1 MNDNILANL
10 QRALRFTFKP
20 GNLIYILL
28 TGIILSAA
36 FHHFY
41 KQDFMFKL
49 GRIGKVS
56 MTPALM
62 IVALAMVVF
71 FCKALDNAARLRAG
85 MDDDV
90 FPITPTSIIP
100 AKVPLG
106 FVCSTLALMYLVIRI
121 SRYFSITVF
130 FASIIIFLLV
140 LFLLTPAMM
149 LIMLKTE
156 NTASTLSSQDLGEA
170 LSDIGVGRYITA
182 LVISA
187 LIFAVFILSDYFWI
201 APYMQEKMA
210 ENLMAQLFSGK
221 GENELS
227 LPVIVYGYSL
237 MGALVFMLLAFF
249 NHHFYATFFPR
260 DEADDDEET
269 FRYGMNASDREGITA
284 TLAEHGVSAAPQ
296 AEKKAAEPLPD
307 FSLLADADTS
317 NLGIEAQK
325 AFALALTRADALL
338 TSNKI
343 DAGLELLAPF
353 ADENHDAA
361 AYFPAY
367 QRIYA
372 LKPQYDLLH
381 RLVAAAARGHQP
393 SFDLI
398 CPELER
404 IDPAT
409 LPADSV
415 LPLAQFAA
423 RHQHYKTVLAVTRQ
437 FAKNH
442 PDHPQLIDNYILAAR
457 ALAKSGAGDK
467 AQQLLQQMLARF
479 PDHAKAAQIRHT
491 LKLLQEKT

>member
-10 QRALRFTFKP
+10 QRALRFTFKS
-20 GNLIYILL
+20 GNLIYIVGIAVILSISMNINASHML
-28 TGIILSAA
+28 EQAVTRQELTPSLFAMLVQMVAGVILICKVLDNTGRLRLGLDNEEISLNPVSVVSLGLPLRYTGIIML
-36 FHHFY
+36 F
-41 KQDFMFKL
+41 
-49 GRIGKVS
+49 
-56 MTPALM
+56 
-62 IVALAMVVF
+62 
-71 FCKALDNAARLRAG
+71 
-85 MDDDV
+85 
-90 FPITPTSIIP
+90 
-100 AKVPLG
+100 G
-106 FVCSTLALMYLVIRI
+106 FVTGIIAAILGNII
-121 SRYFSITVF
+121 SNQIVF
-130 FASIIIFLLV
+130 GAFIIV
-140 LFLLTPAMM
+140 LFPLTPAMLLAM
-149 LIMLKTE
+149 LETE
-156 NTASTLSSQDLGEA
+156 TAGAAFSSRPLAHAISEIGTVNYIVA
-170 LSDIGVGRYITA
+170 LLIAGITFLIWWGVTHFWLEPA
-182 LVISA
+182 LQQKLVG
-187 LIFAVFILSDYFWI
+187 
-201 APYMQEKMA
+201 
-210 ENLMAQLFSGK
+210 NLLEQAFSGK
-221 GENELS
+221 KSFS
-227 LPVIVYGYSL
+227 LPIVFYIYSFISSL
-237 MGALVFMLLAFF
+237 SIMLLAFF

-260 DEADDDEET
+260 EDDEDGE
-269 FRYGMNASDREGITA
+269 YGMDISDREGITA

-307 FSLLADADTS
+307 FSLLTDADTS
-317 NLGIEAQK
+317 NMGIETQK

-381 RLVAAAARGHQP
+381 RLIAAAARGHQP

-398 CPELER
+398 RPELES

-423 RHQHYKTVLAVTRQ
+423 RQQHYKTVLAITRQ

-457 ALAKSGAGDK
+457 ALAKIGAVDK
-467 AQQLLQQMLARF
+467 AQQLLQQMLTRF

>member
-10 QRALRFTFKP
+10 QRALRFTFKS
-20 GNLIYILL
+20 GNIIYIVGIAVILSISMNINASHML
-28 TGIILSAA
+28 EQAVTRQELTPSLFAMLVQMVAGVILICKVLDNTGRLRLGLDNEEISLNPVSVVSLSLPLRYTGIIMLFGFATGIIAA
-36 FHHFY
+36 I
-41 KQDFMFKL
+41 L
-49 GRIGKVS
+49 GNIIS
-56 MTPALM
+56 NQ
-62 IVALAMVVF
+62 IVFGAF
-71 FCKALDNAARLRAG
+71 
-85 MDDDV
+85 
-90 FPITPTSIIP
+90 II
-100 AKVPLG
+100 
-106 FVCSTLALMYLVIRI
+106 
-121 SRYFSITVF
+121 
-130 FASIIIFLLV
+130 V
-140 LFLLTPAMM
+140 LFLLTPAMLLAM
-149 LIMLKTE
+149 LETE
-156 NTASTLSSQDLGEA
+156 TAGAAFSSRPLAHAISEIGTVNYIVA
-170 LSDIGVGRYITA
+170 LLIAGITFLIWWGVTHFWLEPA
-182 LVISA
+182 LQQKLVG
-187 LIFAVFILSDYFWI
+187 
-201 APYMQEKMA
+201 
-210 ENLMAQLFSGK
+210 NLLEQAFSGK
-221 GENELS
+221 KSFS
-227 LPVIVYGYSL
+227 LPMVFYIYSFISSL
-237 MGALVFMLLAFF
+237 SIMLLAFF

-260 DEADDDEET
+260 EDDEDSE
-269 FRYGMNASDREGITA
+269 YGMDISDREGITA

-307 FSLLADADTS
+307 FSLLTDADTS
-317 NLGIEAQK
+317 NMGIEAQK

-353 ADENHDAA
+353 ADEAHDAA

-381 RLVAAAARGHQP
+381 RLIAAAARGHQP

-398 CPELER
+398 RPELER

-423 RHQHYKTVLAVTRQ
+423 RQQHYKTVLAITRQ

-457 ALAKSGAGDK
+457 ALAKSGAEDK

>member
-10 QRALRFTFKP
+10 QRALRFTFKS
-20 GNLIYILL
+20 GNLIYIVGIAVILSISMNINASHML
-28 TGIILSAA
+28 ERAVTRQELTPSLFAMLVQMVAGVILICKVLDNTGRLRLGLDNEEISLNPVSVVSLSLPLRYTGIIML
-36 FHHFY
+36 F
-41 KQDFMFKL
+41 
-49 GRIGKVS
+49 
-56 MTPALM
+56 
-62 IVALAMVVF
+62 
-71 FCKALDNAARLRAG
+71 
-85 MDDDV
+85 
-90 FPITPTSIIP
+90 
-100 AKVPLG
+100 G
-106 FVCSTLALMYLVIRI
+106 FVTGIIAAILGNII
-121 SRYFSITVF
+121 SNQIVF
-130 FASIIIFLLV
+130 GAFIIV
-140 LFLLTPAMM
+140 LFLLTPAMLLAM
-149 LIMLKTE
+149 LETE
-156 NTASTLSSQDLGEA
+156 TAGAAFSSRPLAHAISEIGTVNYIVALLIAGITFLIWWGVTHFWLGPA
-170 LSDIGVGRYITA
+170 LQQNLVG
-182 LVISA
+182 
-187 LIFAVFILSDYFWI
+187 
-201 APYMQEKMA
+201 
-210 ENLMAQLFSGK
+210 NLLEQAFSGK
-221 GENELS
+221 KSFS
-227 LPVIVYGYSL
+227 LPMVFYIYSFISSL
-237 MGALVFMLLAFF
+237 SIMLLAFF

-260 DEADDDEET
+260 EDDEDGE
-269 FRYGMNASDREGITA
+269 YGMDISDREGITA

-307 FSLLADADTS
+307 FSLLTDADTS
-317 NLGIEAQK
+317 NMGIETQK

-353 ADENHDAA
+353 ADEAHDAA

-398 CPELER
+398 RPELER

-423 RHQHYKTVLAVTRQ
+423 RQQHYKTVLAITRQ

-457 ALAKSGAGDK
+457 ALAKIGAVDK

>member
-10 QRALRFTFKP
+10 QRALRFTFKS
-20 GNLIYILL
+20 GNIIYIVGIAVILSIGMNINASHMLEQAVTRPELTPSLSALL
-28 TGIILSAA
+28 VQMVAGGILICKVLDNTGRLRLGLDNEEISLNPVSVVSLGLPLRYTGIIML
-36 FHHFY
+36 
-41 KQDFMFKL
+41 
-49 GRIGKVS
+49 
-56 MTPALM
+56 
-62 IVALAMVVF
+62 
-71 FCKALDNAARLRAG
+71 
-85 MDDDV
+85 
-90 FPITPTSIIP
+90 
-100 AKVPLG
+100 LG
-106 FVCSTLALMYLVIRI
+106 FVTGI
-121 SRYFSITVF
+121 SAAILGNIISSQIVF
-130 FASIIIFLLV
+130 GAFIIV
-140 LFLLTPAMM
+140 LFLLTPAMLLAM
-149 LIMLKTE
+149 LETE
-156 NTASTLSSQDLGEA
+156 TAGAAFSSRPLAHAISEIGTVNYIVA
-170 LSDIGVGRYITA
+170 LLIAGITFLIWWGVTHFWLEPA
-182 LVISA
+182 LQQKLVG
-187 LIFAVFILSDYFWI
+187 
-201 APYMQEKMA
+201 
-210 ENLMAQLFSGK
+210 NLLEQAFSGK
-221 GENELS
+221 KSFS
-227 LPVIVYGYSL
+227 LPMVFYIYSFISSL
-237 MGALVFMLLAFF
+237 SIMLLAFF

-260 DEADDDEET
+260 EDDEDGE
-269 FRYGMNASDREGITA
+269 YGMDISDREGITA

-307 FSLLADADTS
+307 FSLLTDADTS
-317 NLGIEAQK
+317 NMGIETQK

-353 ADENHDAA
+353 ADEAHDAA

-381 RLVAAAARGHQP
+381 RLIAAAARGHQP

-398 CPELER
+398 RPELER

-423 RHQHYKTVLAVTRQ
+423 RQQHYKTVLAITRQ

-457 ALAKSGAGDK
+457 ALAKSGAEDK

>member
-10 QRALRFTFKP
+10 QRALRFTFKS
-20 GNLIYILL
+20 GNLIYIVGIAVILSISMNINASHML
-28 TGIILSAA
+28 EQAVTRQELTPSLFAMLVQMVAGVILICKVLDNTGRLRLGLDNEEISLNPVSVVSLSLPLRYTGIIML
-36 FHHFY
+36 F
-41 KQDFMFKL
+41 
-49 GRIGKVS
+49 
-56 MTPALM
+56 
-62 IVALAMVVF
+62 
-71 FCKALDNAARLRAG
+71 
-85 MDDDV
+85 
-90 FPITPTSIIP
+90 
-100 AKVPLG
+100 G
-106 FVCSTLALMYLVIRI
+106 FVTGIIAAILGNII
-121 SRYFSITVF
+121 SNQIVF
-130 FASIIIFLLV
+130 GAFIIV
-140 LFLLTPAMM
+140 LFFLTPAMLLAM
-149 LIMLKTE
+149 LETE
-156 NTASTLSSQDLGEA
+156 TAGAAFSSRPLAHAISEIGTVNYIVA
-170 LSDIGVGRYITA
+170 LLIAGITFLIWWGVTHFWLEPA
-182 LVISA
+182 LQQKLVG
-187 LIFAVFILSDYFWI
+187 
-201 APYMQEKMA
+201 
-210 ENLMAQLFSGK
+210 NLLEQAFSGK
-221 GENELS
+221 KSFS
-227 LPVIVYGYSL
+227 LPMVFYIYSFISSL
-237 MGALVFMLLAFF
+237 SIMLLAFF

-260 DEADDDEET
+260 EDDEDGE
-269 FRYGMNASDREGITA
+269 YGMDISDREGITA

-307 FSLLADADTS
+307 FSLLTDADTS
-317 NLGIEAQK
+317 NMGIEAQK

-353 ADENHDAA
+353 ADEAHDAA

-381 RLVAAAARGHQP
+381 RLIAAAARGHQP

-398 CPELER
+398 RPELER

-423 RHQHYKTVLAVTRQ
+423 RQQHYKTVLAITRQ

-457 ALAKSGAGDK
+457 ALAKIGAVDK
-467 AQQLLQQMLARF
+467 AQQLLQQMLTRF

>member
-10 QRALRFTFKP
+10 QRALRFTFKS
-20 GNLIYILL
+20 GNIIYIVGIAVILSISMNINASHMLEQAVTRQELTPSLSALL
-28 TGIILSAA
+28 VQMVAGGILICKVLDNTGRLRLGLDNEEVSLHPVSVVSIGLPLRYTGIIMLFGFAMGIIAA
-36 FHHFY
+36 V
-41 KQDFMFKL
+41 L
-49 GRIGKVS
+49 GNIIS
-56 MTPALM
+56 DQ
-62 IVALAMVVF
+62 IVLGAF
-71 FCKALDNAARLRAG
+71 
-85 MDDDV
+85 
-90 FPITPTSIIP
+90 II
-100 AKVPLG
+100 
-106 FVCSTLALMYLVIRI
+106 
-121 SRYFSITVF
+121 
-130 FASIIIFLLV
+130 V
-140 LFLLTPAMM
+140 LFFLTPAMLLAM
-149 LIMLKTE
+149 LETE
-156 NTASTLSSQDLGEA
+156 TAGAAFSSRPLAHAISEIGTVNYIVA
-170 LSDIGVGRYITA
+170 LLIAGITFLLWWGVTHVWLAPA
-182 LVISA
+182 LQRKLVG
-187 LIFAVFILSDYFWI
+187 
-201 APYMQEKMA
+201 
-210 ENLMAQLFSGK
+210 NLLEQAFSGK
-221 GENELS
+221 KTFS
-227 LPVIVYGYSL
+227 LPMIFYVYSFISSL
-237 MGALVFMLLAFF
+237 SIAVLAFF

-260 DEADDDEET
+260 EDDEDGE
-269 FRYGMNASDREGITA
+269 YGMDISDREGITA

-353 ADENHDAA
+353 ADETHDAA

-381 RLVAAAARGHQP
+381 RLIAAAARGHQP

-398 CPELER
+398 RPELES

-409 LPADSV
+409 LTADSV

-423 RHQHYKTVLAVTRQ
+423 RQQHYKTVLAITRQ

-457 ALAKSGAGDK
+457 ALAKSGAEDK

>member
-10 QRALRFTFKP
+10 QRALRFTFKS
-20 GNLIYILL
+20 GNLIYIVGIAVILSISMNINASHML
-28 TGIILSAA
+28 EQAVTRQELTPSLFAMLVQMVAGVILICKVLDNTGRLRLGLDNEEISLNPVSVVSLSLPLRYTGIIML
-36 FHHFY
+36 F
-41 KQDFMFKL
+41 
-49 GRIGKVS
+49 
-56 MTPALM
+56 
-62 IVALAMVVF
+62 
-71 FCKALDNAARLRAG
+71 
-85 MDDDV
+85 
-90 FPITPTSIIP
+90 
-100 AKVPLG
+100 G
-106 FVCSTLALMYLVIRI
+106 FVTGIIAAILGNII
-121 SRYFSITVF
+121 SNQIVF
-130 FASIIIFLLV
+130 GAFIIV
-140 LFLLTPAMM
+140 LFLLTPAMLLAM
-149 LIMLKTE
+149 LETE
-156 NTASTLSSQDLGEA
+156 TAGAAFSSRPLAHAISEIGTVNYIVALLIAGITFLIWWGVTHFWLGPA
-170 LSDIGVGRYITA
+170 LQQNLVG
-182 LVISA
+182 
-187 LIFAVFILSDYFWI
+187 
-201 APYMQEKMA
+201 
-210 ENLMAQLFSGK
+210 NLLEQAFSGK
-221 GENELS
+221 KSFS
-227 LPVIVYGYSL
+227 LPMVFYIYSFISSL
-237 MGALVFMLLAFF
+237 SIMLLAFF

-260 DEADDDEET
+260 EDDEDGE
-269 FRYGMNASDREGITA
+269 YGMDISDREGITA

-307 FSLLADADTS
+307 FSLLTDADTS
-317 NLGIEAQK
+317 NMGIETQK

-381 RLVAAAARGHQP
+381 RLIAAAARGHQP

-398 CPELER
+398 RPELES

-423 RHQHYKTVLAVTRQ
+423 RQQHYKTVLAITRQ

-442 PDHPQLIDNYILAAR
+442 PEHPQLIDNYILAAR
-457 ALAKSGAGDK
+457 ALAKIGAVDK
-467 AQQLLQQMLARF
+467 AQQLLQQMLTRF

>member
-10 QRALRFTFKP
+10 QRALRFTFKS
-20 GNLIYILL
+20 GNLIYIVGIAVILSISMNINASHML
-28 TGIILSAA
+28 EQAVTRQELTPSLFAMLVQLVAGVILICKVLDNTGRLRLGLDNEEISLNPVSVVSLGLPLRYTGIIML
-36 FHHFY
+36 F
-41 KQDFMFKL
+41 
-49 GRIGKVS
+49 
-56 MTPALM
+56 
-62 IVALAMVVF
+62 
-71 FCKALDNAARLRAG
+71 
-85 MDDDV
+85 
-90 FPITPTSIIP
+90 
-100 AKVPLG
+100 G
-106 FVCSTLALMYLVIRI
+106 FVTGIIAAILGNII
-121 SRYFSITVF
+121 SNQIVF
-130 FASIIIFLLV
+130 GAFIIV
-140 LFLLTPAMM
+140 LFFLTPAMLLAM
-149 LIMLKTE
+149 LETE
-156 NTASTLSSQDLGEA
+156 TAGAAFSSRPLAHAISEIGTVNYIVA
-170 LSDIGVGRYITA
+170 LLIAGITFLIWWGVTHFWLEPA
-182 LVISA
+182 LQQKLVG
-187 LIFAVFILSDYFWI
+187 
-201 APYMQEKMA
+201 
-210 ENLMAQLFSGK
+210 NLLEQAFSGK
-221 GENELS
+221 KSFS
-227 LPVIVYGYSL
+227 LPIVFYIYSFISSL
-237 MGALVFMLLAFF
+237 SIMLLAFF

-260 DEADDDEET
+260 EDDEDGE
-269 FRYGMNASDREGITA
+269 YGMDISDHEGITA

-307 FSLLADADTS
+307 FSLLTDADTS
-317 NLGIEAQK
+317 NMGIETQK

-353 ADENHDAA
+353 ADETHDAA

-381 RLVAAAARGHQP
+381 RLIAAAARGHQP

-398 CPELER
+398 RPELES

-423 RHQHYKTVLAVTRQ
+423 RQQHYKTVLAITRQ

-457 ALAKSGAGDK
+457 ALAKSGAEDK

>member
-10 QRALRFTFKP
+10 QRALRFTFKS
-20 GNLIYILL
+20 GNLVYILIVAIIICISISINAAHMMELSMARDRL
-28 TGIILSAA
+28 TPSMPALLLQMFAGVIMVCKILDNIERLRLGMDNENIPLSLISVISASVPLCYIGIIILFGFSVGFIAE
-36 FHHFY
+36 
-41 KQDFMFKL
+41 
-49 GRIGKVS
+49 
-56 MTPALM
+56 
-62 IVALAMVVF
+62 F
-71 FCKALDNAARLRAG
+71 FSSFFEEKYTYGL
-85 MDDDV
+85 
-90 FPITPTSIIP
+90 FII
-100 AKVPLG
+100 
-106 FVCSTLALMYLVIRI
+106 
-121 SRYFSITVF
+121 
-130 FASIIIFLLV
+130 V
-140 LFLLTPAMM
+140 LFILTPAM
-149 LIMLKTE
+149 LLTLLE
-156 NTASTLSSQDLGEA
+156 TSTARAAFSPRQVSNAMSE
-170 LSDIGVGRYITA
+170 IGMGSYITA
-182 LVISA
+182 LLIAGVLAFLWWAFVNYLVIPGMQQRLA
-187 LIFAVFILSDYFWI
+187 TNILEQ
-201 APYMQEKMA
+201 A
-210 ENLMAQLFSGK
+210 FSGK
-221 GENELS
+221 KHFS
-227 LPVIVYGYSL
+227 FPASFYIFAFISSIT
-237 MGALVFMLLAFF
+237 ALLLAFF

-260 DEADDDEET
+260 EDDEDGE
-269 FRYGMNASDREGITA
+269 YGMDISDREGITA

-307 FSLLADADTS
+307 FSLLTDADTS
-317 NLGIEAQK
+317 NMGIEAQK

-353 ADENHDAA
+353 ADEAHDAA

-381 RLVAAAARGHQP
+381 RLIAAAARGHQP

-398 CPELER
+398 RPELER

-423 RHQHYKTVLAVTRQ
+423 RQQHYKTVLAITRQ

-457 ALAKSGAGDK
+457 ALAKSGAEDK

>member
-90 FPITPTSIIP
+90 SPITPTSIIP

-237 MGALVFMLLAFF
+237 MGGLVFMLLAFF

-260 DEADDDEET
+260 EDDEDGE
-269 FRYGMNASDREGITA
+269 YGMDISDREGITA

-307 FSLLADADTS
+307 FSLLADADTR
-317 NLGIEAQK
+317 NLDIEAQK
-325 AFALALTRADALL
+325 AFALALARADALL

-353 ADENHDAA
+353 ADETHDAA

-381 RLVAAAARGHQP
+381 RLIAAAARGHQP

-398 CPELER
+398 HPELER

-423 RHQHYKTVLAVTRQ
+423 RQQHYKTVLAITRQ

-457 ALAKSGAGDK
+457 ALAKSGAEDK

>member
-10 QRALRFTFKP
+10 QRALRFTFKS
-20 GNLIYILL
+20 GNIIYIVGIAVILSISMNINASHML
-28 TGIILSAA
+28 EQAVTRQELTPSLFAMLVQMVAGVILICKVLDNTGRLRLGLDNEEISLNPVSVVSLGLPLRYTGIIMLFGFATGIIAA
-36 FHHFY
+36 I
-41 KQDFMFKL
+41 L
-49 GRIGKVS
+49 GNIIS
-56 MTPALM
+56 NQ
-62 IVALAMVVF
+62 IVFGAF
-71 FCKALDNAARLRAG
+71 
-85 MDDDV
+85 
-90 FPITPTSIIP
+90 II
-100 AKVPLG
+100 
-106 FVCSTLALMYLVIRI
+106 
-121 SRYFSITVF
+121 
-130 FASIIIFLLV
+130 V
-140 LFLLTPAMM
+140 LFLLTPAMLLAM
-149 LIMLKTE
+149 LE
-156 NTASTLSSQDLGEA
+156 AETAGAAFSSRPLAHAISEIGTVNYIVA
-170 LSDIGVGRYITA
+170 LLIAGITFLIWWGVTHFWLEPA
-182 LVISA
+182 LQQKLVG
-187 LIFAVFILSDYFWI
+187 
-201 APYMQEKMA
+201 
-210 ENLMAQLFSGK
+210 NLLEQAFSGK
-221 GENELS
+221 KSFS
-227 LPVIVYGYSL
+227 LPMVFYIYSFISSL
-237 MGALVFMLLAFF
+237 SIMLLAFF

-260 DEADDDEET
+260 EDDED
-269 FRYGMNASDREGITA
+269 G
-284 TLAEHGVSAAPQ
+284 Q

-307 FSLLADADTS
+307 FSLLTDADTS
-317 NLGIEAQK
+317 NMGIETQK

-381 RLVAAAARGHQP
+381 RLIAAAARGHQP

-398 CPELER
+398 RPELER

-409 LPADSV
+409 LPADNV

-423 RHQHYKTVLAVTRQ
+423 RQQHYKTVLAVTRQ

-442 PDHPQLIDNYILAAR
+442 PEHPQLIDNYILAAR
-457 ALAKSGAGDK
+457 ALAKIGAVDK

>member
-10 QRALRFTFKP
+10 QRALRFTFKS
-20 GNLIYILL
+20 GNLIYIVGIAVILSISMNINASHML
-28 TGIILSAA
+28 EQAVTRQELTPSLFAMLVQLVAGVILICKVLDNTGRLRLGLDNEEISLNPVSVVSLGLPLRYTGIIML
-36 FHHFY
+36 F
-41 KQDFMFKL
+41 
-49 GRIGKVS
+49 
-56 MTPALM
+56 
-62 IVALAMVVF
+62 
-71 FCKALDNAARLRAG
+71 
-85 MDDDV
+85 
-90 FPITPTSIIP
+90 
-100 AKVPLG
+100 G
-106 FVCSTLALMYLVIRI
+106 FVTGIIAAILGNII
-121 SRYFSITVF
+121 SNQIVF
-130 FASIIIFLLV
+130 GAFIIV
-140 LFLLTPAMM
+140 LFFLTPAMLLAM
-149 LIMLKTE
+149 LETE
-156 NTASTLSSQDLGEA
+156 TAGAAFSSRPLAHAISEIGTVNYIVA
-170 LSDIGVGRYITA
+170 LLIAGITFLIWWGVTHFWLEPA
-182 LVISA
+182 LQQKLVG
-187 LIFAVFILSDYFWI
+187 
-201 APYMQEKMA
+201 
-210 ENLMAQLFSGK
+210 NLLEQAFSGK
-221 GENELS
+221 KSFS
-227 LPVIVYGYSL
+227 LPIVFYIYSFISSL
-237 MGALVFMLLAFF
+237 SIMLLAFF

-260 DEADDDEET
+260 EDDEDGE
-269 FRYGMNASDREGITA
+269 YGMDISDHEGITA

-307 FSLLADADTS
+307 FSLLTDADTS
-317 NLGIEAQK
+317 NMGIETQK

-353 ADENHDAA
+353 ADETHDAA

-381 RLVAAAARGHQP
+381 RLIAAAARGHQP

-398 CPELER
+398 RPELES

-423 RHQHYKTVLAVTRQ
+423 RQQHYKTVLAITRQ

-442 PDHPQLIDNYILAAR
+442 PEHPQLIDNYILAAR
-457 ALAKSGAGDK
+457 ALAKSGAEDK

>member
-10 QRALRFTFKP
+10 QRALRFTFKS
-20 GNLIYILL
+20 GNLIYIVGIAVILSISMNINASHML
-28 TGIILSAA
+28 EQAVTRQELTPSLFAMLVQMVAGVILICKVLDNTGRLRLGLDNEEISLNPVSVVSLSLPLRYTGIIML
-36 FHHFY
+36 F
-41 KQDFMFKL
+41 
-49 GRIGKVS
+49 
-56 MTPALM
+56 
-62 IVALAMVVF
+62 
-71 FCKALDNAARLRAG
+71 
-85 MDDDV
+85 
-90 FPITPTSIIP
+90 
-100 AKVPLG
+100 G
-106 FVCSTLALMYLVIRI
+106 FVTGIIAAILGNII
-121 SRYFSITVF
+121 SNQIVF
-130 FASIIIFLLV
+130 GAFIIV
-140 LFLLTPAMM
+140 LFPLTPAMLLAM
-149 LIMLKTE
+149 LETE
-156 NTASTLSSQDLGEA
+156 TAGAAFSSRPLAHAISEIGTVNYIVA
-170 LSDIGVGRYITA
+170 LLIAGITFLIWWGVTHFWLEPA
-182 LVISA
+182 LQQKLVG
-187 LIFAVFILSDYFWI
+187 
-201 APYMQEKMA
+201 
-210 ENLMAQLFSGK
+210 NLLEQAFSGK
-221 GENELS
+221 KFFS
-227 LPVIVYGYSL
+227 LPMVFYIYSFISSL
-237 MGALVFMLLAFF
+237 SIMLLAFF

-260 DEADDDEET
+260 EDDEDGE
-269 FRYGMNASDREGITA
+269 YGMDISDREGITA

-307 FSLLADADTS
+307 FSLLTDADTS
-317 NLGIEAQK
+317 NMGIETQK

-353 ADENHDAA
+353 ADEAHDAA

-381 RLVAAAARGHQP
+381 RLIAAAARGHQP

-398 CPELER
+398 RPELES

-423 RHQHYKTVLAVTRQ
+423 RQQHYKTVLAITRQ

-442 PDHPQLIDNYILAAR
+442 PEHPQLIDNYILAAR
-457 ALAKSGAGDK
+457 ALAKIGAVDK
-467 AQQLLQQMLARF
+467 AQQLLQQMLTRF